1 MYIGNGMIV
10 NAENPSARHPRH
22 RPVLHAVRRRRPSW
36 LTRRLERV
44 EGRPPP
50 LVGGRPFAVPGR
62 LSVGV
67 VVWLTQHDSTYHA
80 PLDGR
85 PAPHIDQSGAT
96 SLLDDLQTAVRR
108 DDVTSGAA
116 LGPHR
121 RRGRTWVASS
131 ATAVRLHVA
140 DFSLRYVDASG
151 AVAPDG
157 TWAADVATT
166 WRFAGFDDRT
176 ERLEVRVRFA
186 RAGDR
191 LRIAGIGGGDHRTPL
206 WLSGPVQVRRSARSM
221 VVVDGSAEQAGRFAA
236 LARRAVP
243 QVRRV
248 LPGWPGGLVV
258 EVPASQAGL
267 DAALGAHPGD
277 YDGIAAVTTTV
288 DGSRSRR
295 SPSHVFI
302 NPQVFDPLR
311 PRGAQVV
318 ITHEATHVATDAAT
332 SAAPIWLVEGFAD
345 FVALSSQ
352 RLPLT
357 TTAARIIALVRRSGA
372 PGHLPGPREFRAG
385 AKALE
390 ARYESAWLACRLLDG
405 AGGDRRAGRLLPGD
419 GPGRLARPRAAAVV
433 RSDADRLHPAVADP
447 PVTLAGVSERRWSL
461 VTLRRRHDR
470 LRAGRGLADP
480 VASGP
485 RRYSWC
491 GPGVGR
497 VHGRADRS
505 RQRLLAIRRATSA
518 GPRSWSRWW

>member
-1 MYIGNGMIV
+1 M
-10 NAENPSARHPRH
+10 
-22 RPVLHAVRRRRPSW
+22 
-36 LTRRLERV
+36 
-44 EGRPPP
+44 
-50 LVGGRPFAVPGR
+50 
-62 LSVGV
+62 
-67 VVWLTQHDSTYHA
+67 
-80 PLDGR
+80 
-85 PAPHIDQSGAT
+85 
-96 SLLDDLQTAVRR
+96 
-108 DDVTSGAA
+108 TSGAA
-116 LGPHR
+116 LGATPQA
-121 RRGRTWVASS
+121 RTDLGGV
-131 ATAVRLHVA
+131 VRNARALHVA

-191 LRIAGIGGGDHRTPL
+191 LRIAGIGGGGHRTPL

-345 FVALSSQ
+345 YVALSSQ

-357 TTAARIIALVRRSGA
+357 DHRRPDHRPGA
-372 PGHLPGPREFRAG
+372 PQRCPPAPARPAGVPSRCEGPR
-385 AKALE
+385 
-390 ARYESAWLACRLLDG
+390 
-405 AGGDRRAGRLLPGD
+405 
-419 GPGRLARPRAAAVV
+419 GPLRERLAGLPVAATV
-433 RSDADRLHPAVADP
+433 PVAP
-447 PVTLAGVSERRWSL
+447 TRWSAS
-461 VTLRRRHDR
+461 T
-470 LRAGRGLADP
+470 GRWTGVVSSAP
-480 VASGP
+480 SCSGG
-485 RRYSWC
+485 S
-491 GPGVGR
+491 V
-497 VHGRADRS
+497 
-505 RQRLLAIRRATSA
+505 
-518 GPRSWSRWW
+518 